1 MQKHTIE
8 KRFNSITARAVDFG
22 DGLIKGIS
30 PTFFVEQLCQKTNS
44 EAIRIDILFWSKN
57 LNREQ
62 FHELTNFFIDTH
74 KETLNILFE
83 QYIRDDIKEI
93 TAGVSSIKT

>member
-8 KRFNSITARAVDFG
+8 KRFNLITARAVDFG

-30 PTFFVEQLCQKTNS
+30 PTFFVQELCQKTNS
-44 EAIRIDILFWSKN
+44 EAIRIDILFWSRN
-57 LNREQ
+57 LTPDQ
-62 FHELTNFFIDTH
+62 FRELTNYFVDTH

-83 QYIRDDIKEI
+83 QYIRDDIKDI
-93 TAGVSSIKT
+93 TTGVSSMKT